1 MTEKSLRPWRHMSW
15 IAWNDILAMPPA
27 ALRRNDTDEELFPM
41 YACNISDL
49 VEKAVMNNKAVQMK
63 GLL

>member
-1 MTEKSLRPWRHMSW
+1 MSW